1 MFSGILH
8 CPFLQVLGFNG
19 PSFWICVKP
28 SHVLR
33 QSILVF
39 ALLTTVAADLWFN
52 TLRILHPGV
61 DGGWIHLHKIERSVI
76 LPDLIFV

>member
-1 MFSGILH
+1 MFGGILH
-8 CPFLQVLGFNG
+8 CSFLQVLGFNG
-19 PSFWICVKP
+19 PSFGISVKP

-39 ALLTTVAADLWFN
+39 ALLSTVAADLWLN

-61 DGGWIHLHKIERSVI
+61 DGGWIHLHKIERLLRLSNSI
-76 LPDLIFV
+76 